1 MGGDHMEGENVTEE
15 ERRARWALW
24 HLRMDFCPKEGGA
37 LVRGAELFSQIL
49 LEGHREWEPGLPAG
63 GGQMGGEQV
72 EGGGVDRPGGGERW
86 GGQAQHAGFRQGQP
100 RWGPQQATH
109 DAGPLGPI
117 AARSP
122 RVRQMEGSRMQPQ
135 EKVYSGG
142 RVCPLGQ
149 HVESCA

>member
-24 HLRMDFCPKEGGA
+24 HLRMDFCPKESGA

-72 EGGGVDRPGGGERW
+72 EARDGEGRPSTLASGRGSRGGVHSRRPTTRALW
-86 GGQAQHAGFRQGQP
+86 G
-100 RWGPQQATH
+100 
-109 DAGPLGPI
+109 L
-117 AARSP
+117 
-122 RVRQMEGSRMQPQ
+122 
-135 EKVYSGG
+135 
-142 RVCPLGQ
+142 
-149 HVESCA
+149 